1 MAFSTWPKRQH
12 ATCNLILFTTTTNTE
27 CNIINP
33 IYQKTIFGRISPAF
47 ASILSCTCLSA
58 LVAPMLMIPM
68 GMPASRAW
76 LINLKAE
83 NTKRLDPMTAN
94 NRNVGD
100 ILSYFLVASHRA
112 VCPPWR
118 PPVWLWPLCWGGHC
132 RQRTRR
138 QVWGFQSRTW
148 DSRAP
153 GK

>member
-1 MAFSTWPKRQH
+1 MSFSRVQYYMESILSRKLLEILNCPKSINNLTVSGGFLIMTERT
-12 ATCNLILFTTTTNTE
+12 TCILFTTTSNTE
-27 CNIINP
+27 CNIINS

-118 PPVWLWPLCWGGHC
+118 PPV
-132 RQRTRR
+132 
-138 QVWGFQSRTW
+138 
-148 DSRAP
+148 
-153 GK
+153 